1 MRFKQIL
8 RFLASPDHS
17 LKRSSGAVSQNQGP
31 FGGLRERYIG
41 HLDTSEWAS
50 GPWNTVNV
58 IDISVSMRKKDC
70 KPSRLEA
77 AKLAAQ
83 QFITRRAESSPQD
96 RIALVSFATHAKVV
110 LSLTNICDAATILKC
125 LKDLKIDGGTDIN
138 EGLKAAGKILL
149 EDWSQ
154 DVRESRLKRILLLT
168 DGNGGHPIRTAE
180 NIKSHG
186 VLIDVVGVGQPEAV
200 NHELLR
206 KIATTDS
213 DGTHFRFFRDTDSLI
228 AHYDDL
234 ATGIM
239 YRGHDK

>member
-1 MRFKQIL
+1 M
-8 RFLASPDHS
+8 
-17 LKRSSGAVSQNQGP
+17 
-31 FGGLRERYIG
+31 
-41 HLDTSEWAS
+41 
-50 GPWNTVNV
+50 
-58 IDISVSMRKKDC
+58 
-70 KPSRLEA
+70 
-77 AKLAAQ
+77 
-83 QFITRRAESSPQD
+83 
-96 RIALVSFATHAKVV
+96 
-110 LSLTNICDAATILKC
+110 KC
-125 LKDLKIDGGTDIN
+125 LKGLRIDGGTDIN
-138 EGLKAAGKILL
+138 EGLKTAGEFLL

-154 DVRESRLKRILLLT
+154 DVGESRFKCILLIT

-186 VLIDVVGVGQPEAV
+186 VLIDVVGVGDPSAV